1 MSTSP
6 ALASTWQQQLIWSTT
21 ANRLKQDITRART
34 IALGLVIAGALL
46 QTAASQVPYDAV
58 KTALRVVGVL
68 ALAGVP
74 IIRQVKLGTERVR
87 DWIRAR
93 SVSEGLKAETYLY
106 LMGVPPYAE
115 ADRDAK
121 LLEQTQSLVN
131 KAKDLAVY
139 TALVEPESSAPPQV
153 TNIETYIEQR
163 VNQQINDYYRRQ
175 AQKMAQSVKVFRGVE
190 LFFSLM
196 AAFLGALAAAK
207 LVPGLDTWVAVV
219 TTAGTAVTAHFAASR
234 YEYLVIS
241 YDSTAHRLEFLRHQW
256 YATPRDRD
264 REAFVRRCE
273 EAISIENEAWM
284 AEWSRKETRP

>member
-6 ALASTWQQQLIWSTT
+6 AFASTWQQQRVWSTT
-21 ANRLKQDITRART
+21 ANGLRRDITRARS

-46 QTAASQVPYDAV
+46 QTAASQVPHDTV
-58 KTALRVVGVL
+58 KTALRVVGIL
-68 ALAGVP
+68 ALAIVP
-74 IIRQVKLGTERVR
+74 VIRQAKLGTERVR

-121 LLEQTQSLVN
+121 LLEQTQSLVD
-131 KAKDLAVY
+131 KAKDLAAY
-139 TALVEPESSAPPQV
+139 TALVEPAPSAPPQV
-153 TNIETYIEQR
+153 TDIETYIEQR
-163 VNQQINDYYRRQ
+163 VNQEINDYYRLQ
-175 AQKMAQSVKVFRGVE
+175 ARKMAQRVKVFRGVE
-190 LFFSLM
+190 LFFSLI
-196 AAFLGALAAAK
+196 AALLGALAAAK
-207 LVPGLDTWVAVV
+207 LVPGLDAWVAVV

-241 YDSTAHRLEFLRHQW
+241 YDSTAHRLEFLHNQW
-256 YATPRDRD
+256 YATPDDRD

-284 AEWSRKETRP
+284 AEWARKETGR